1 MPRTPF
7 ATLEFGLSDQ
17 PLTPAEQALFRED
30 LETLGFGTSLWRVL
44 NSSVGTRTRY
54 SNPRWLRAFR
64 EGELV
69 GVAFVVGFS
78 RPGRCL
84 FRSPR
89 LAQAID
95 APRVPQFIWNR
106 LGAGID
112 QYSNPGFVRA
122 GLGRSEFVTAAL
134 GFLGS
139 RHLLGCVIEAAAA
152 PARGPSA
159 TLSHLDY
166 GVIDLHTAASADY
179 FLARSKSLGRK
190 LRKFRNK
197 GGTLEV
203 VLGAVSPPDLERIEG
218 WLRGLEPEVRL
229 SFQDNYPNM
238 ASRALGL
245 GGTDTVHVLARLGGE
260 LAGYQSFVRCGDRLS
275 CLSGLFD
282 RTRSSTYHAYEN
294 IVLESVAYAAA
305 HGVGRIDYGPVV
317 NPTKA
322 KLMTH
327 FLPTELRYYSRF
339 TPLRRSLVP
348 LLRRSLLSPR
358 NLGQYMGQEPV
369 WLEAS

>member
-1 MPRTPF
+1 MPKTPPSG
-7 ATLEFGLSDQ
+7 LEFGLSDQ
-17 PLTPAEQALFRED
+17 PLTPAEQALFLED
-30 LETLGFGTSLWRVL
+30 LEALGFGTSLWRVL

-64 EGELV
+64 GGELI
-69 GVAFVVGFS
+69 GVAFIVGFS

-89 LAQAID
+89 LARLVD

-122 GLGRSEFVTAAL
+122 GLGRSVFVAAAL

-139 RHLLGCVIEAAAA
+139 KHLLGCVIEPAAA

-166 GVIDLHTAASADY
+166 GVIDLHTAESADY

-203 VLGAVSPPDLERIEG
+203 VTGAVSPPDLERMDG

-229 SFQDNYPNM
+229 SFQGNYPNM

-245 GGTDTVHVLARLGGE
+245 GGADTVHVLARLGGE

-282 RTRSSTYHAYEN
+282 RTRRSTYHAYEN

-305 HGVGRIDYGPVV
+305 HGVRRIDYGPVV

-327 FLPTELRYYSRF
+327 FLPTELRY
-339 TPLRRSLVP
+339 
-348 LLRRSLLSPR
+348 
-358 NLGQYMGQEPV
+358 
-369 WLEAS
+369 